1 MYTAV
6 FHTLDFTDLE
16 TSWKCKPLS
25 AGMHAS
31 NQAEGAQALRSE
43 KKELF
48 SPALDADSGKSQWK
62 EG

>member
-1 MYTAV
+1 MYKAV
-6 FHTLDFTDLE
+6 FHTPDFTDLE
-16 TSWKCKPLS
+16 TSWKCKPPS

-43 KKELF
+43 KKRTIQPCTGGRL
-48 SPALDADSGKSQWK
+48 GK

>member
-1 MYTAV
+1 MYKAV

-31 NQAEGAQALRSE
+31 NQAEGALRSE

-48 SPALDADSGKSQWK
+48 SPALEADLGKSQRK